1 MSFDDPAEAPVT
13 VSRATFLAV
22 AAVVIGLVFVGV
34 AATGTVGS
42 PSPASPWVISGLGW
56 LVIAVFVRLRPDTI
70 DRGREPAPRVWF
82 EYGAVVGAVLVVTL
96 LVGLALL

>member
-1 MSFDDPAEAPVT
+1 
-13 VSRATFLAV
+13 
-22 AAVVIGLVFVGV
+22 
-34 AATGTVGS
+34 
-42 PSPASPWVISGLGW
+42 LGW
-56 LVIAVFVRLRPDTI
+56 LIIAVFVRLRPDTI